1 MKKHYLDFEKPL
13 KDFDDEIQNL
23 VSIDSE
29 SKKLDQLKADKKNIS
44 EINSINNICDIF
56 ISKYPDVNF
65 FLDLT
70 EVDDKNYHDSLRFT
84 IFADNVRGEIARGG
98 RYISNNSN
106 KEEKGTGFT
115 CYMDTILRASSNIEK
130 TNKIMIPFDILNNKK
145 KELITQGFIIETFFG
160 DLNNIRKM
168 AIKKNCQSYLI
179 DDQIIQLDI

>member
-1 MKKHYLDFEKPL
+1 MSS
-13 KDFDDEIQNL
+13 Q
-23 VSIDSE
+23 
-29 SKKLDQLKADKKNIS
+29 KKLDKLKVDKKNIS
-44 EINSINNICDIF
+44 EINNIINIYDIF

-70 EVDDKNYHDSLRFT
+70 EIDDKNYHNSLRFT

-98 RYISNNSN
+98 RYISINSN
-106 KEEKGTGFT
+106 NEENATGFT

-145 KELITQGFIIETFFG
+145 KELIKQGFIIDTFFG
-160 DLNNIRKM
+160 DLNNIRNM

-179 DDQIIQLDI
+179 DDQIIKLDT